1 VSGWEKDTIV
11 ARAPWEGDPLVQ
23 ADAAKGSGRPAK
35 PLIEIAKGL
44 PVPELFRAP
53 ANPNSA
59 GKYPLGRRF
68 TVGDEGVGV
77 MSSPIGA
84 RQREY
89 TVRVTKVDEE
99 RDRVE
104 WISVGFVGAFVSD
117 LMGNA
122 TESDGIAF
130 DPPRQFIPAELYV
143 GNRWRAAYRETQ
155 VEARQGVPLGD
166 NRIVTYDFAIVA
178 RERIVVASGEF
189 DAFRIEGY
197 GRVRDLTLEE
207 KIWVLPF
214 FNFQLRWD
222 RRRYGPPG
230 TTFHW
235 SHRRE
240 NVSAIQYA
248 IGS

>member
-1 VSGWEKDTIV
+1 MSGWEKDVVV
-11 ARAPWEGDPLVQ
+11 AGAPWERDRVLQ
-23 ADAAKGSGRPAK
+23 AAAGKERPAR

-53 ANPNSA
+53 PNPNSA

-68 TVGDEGVGV
+68 SVGDEGVGV
-77 MSSPIGA
+77 MSSPIGT

-89 TVRVTKVDEE
+89 TVRVTKVDEA

-104 WISVGFVGAFVSD
+104 WDSGGFLGAFASD

-122 TESDGIAF
+122 TETDGVAF

-155 VEARQGVPLGD
+155 MEARQGLPLGD
-166 NRIVTYDFAIVA
+166 TRVVTYQFSIVA
-178 RERIVVASGEF
+178 RERITVASGEF

-197 GRVRDLTLEE
+197 GRVRNLVLEE
-207 KIWVLPF
+207 KIWVLPY

-222 RRRYGPPG
+222 RLRYGPPG
-230 TTFHW
+230 STFHW

-240 NVSAIQYA
+240 NVSARQYA